1 MSMKLYELAHDYEN
15 LMAAIENGDVPEEAI
30 FDTLESITTLL
41 DEKAD
46 NIACWIKQLTAEAE
60 AIKAEEDKLKARRTA
75 KLNRAERLTNY
86 LAECLTNAGRTKIE
100 TARNVISF
108 RKNPPKVVI
117 DNEAGF
123 VEWAQTHA
131 DGFLNYGKPT
141 INKTAIKDYIASGG
155 QLDGVRIE
163 SSQNLAIK

>member
-1 MSMKLYELAHDYEN
+1 MKLYELANDYEN
-15 LMAAIENGDVPEEAI
+15 LMAAVENGDIPEEALA
-30 FDTLESITTLL
+30 DTLESITALL

-86 LAECLTNAGRTKIE
+86 LAECLTNAGRNKIE

-108 RKNPPKVVI
+108 RKTPPKVVI
-117 DNEAGF
+117 DNENGF
-123 VEWAQTHA
+123 IEWAQTYA
-131 DGFLNYGKPT
+131 DGFLNYGRPT
-141 INKTAIKDYIASGG
+141 INKTAIKDYITSGG

>member
-1 MSMKLYELAHDYEN
+1 MKLYELSKDYES
-15 LMAAIENGDVPEEAI
+15 LILAIENGDIPEEAI
-30 FDTLESITTLL
+30 ADTLESIELML

-46 NIACWIKQLTAEAE
+46 NIACWIKRLTAEAE
-60 AIKAEEDKLKARRTA
+60 AIKAEEDKLKARRAA

-86 LAECLTNAGRTKIE
+86 LAECLTNAGRNKIE

-108 RKNPPKVVI
+108 RKTPAKVVF
-117 DNEAGF
+117 DNEKAF
-123 VEWAQTHA
+123 VDWAQKYA
-131 DGFLNYGKPT
+131 DGFLTYKEPT
-141 INKTAIKDYIASGG
+141 VNKTAIKDYINGGG

>member
-1 MSMKLYELAHDYEN
+1 MKLYELSKDYES
-15 LMAAIENGDVPEEAI
+15 LILAIENGDIPEEAVV
-30 FDTLESITTLL
+30 DTLESITSLL

-86 LAECLTNAGRTKIE
+86 LAECLANAGRTKIE

-108 RKNPPKVVI
+108 RKNPPKVVF
-117 DNEAGF
+117 DNEDKF
-123 VEWAQTHA
+123 IEWAQKEA
-131 DGFLNYGKPT
+131 DGLLKYAKPT
-141 INKTAIKDYIASGG
+141 VDRTAVKVALENGATIE
-155 QLDGVRIE
+155 GVRIE
-163 SSQNLAIK
+163 SSQNISIK

>member
-1 MSMKLYELAHDYEN
+1 MKLYELSKDYEN
-15 LMAAIENGDVPEEAI
+15 LILAIENGDIPEEAI
-30 FDTLESITTLL
+30 ADTLESIELLL

-75 KLNRAERLTNY
+75 KLNRAERLTEY

-108 RKNPPKVVI
+108 RKNPPSVVF
-117 DNEAGF
+117 DNEAAF
-123 VEWAQTHA
+123 IAWANENCQSLLT
-131 DGFLNYGKPT
+131 YGKPT
-141 INKTAIKDYIASGG
+141 VNKTAIKTAINEGLELA
-155 QLDGVRIE
+155 GVRIE
-163 SSQNLAIK
+163 NKLNIQIK

>member
-1 MSMKLYELAHDYEN
+1 MKLYELTADYEN
-15 LMAAIENGDVPEEAI
+15 VMAAIENGEIPEEALA
-30 FDTLESITTLL
+30 DTLESITAML

-75 KLNRAERLTNY
+75 KLNRADRLTEY

-108 RKNPPKVVI
+108 RKTPPKVVF
-117 DNEAGF
+117 DNEAKF
-123 VEWAQTHA
+123 IEWAQREA
-131 DGFLNYGKPT
+131 DGLLNYGKPT
-141 INKTAIKDYIASGG
+141 VDKTAVKVALENGAKIE
-155 QLDGVRIE
+155 GVRIE
-163 SSQNLAIK
+163 SGMNIQIK